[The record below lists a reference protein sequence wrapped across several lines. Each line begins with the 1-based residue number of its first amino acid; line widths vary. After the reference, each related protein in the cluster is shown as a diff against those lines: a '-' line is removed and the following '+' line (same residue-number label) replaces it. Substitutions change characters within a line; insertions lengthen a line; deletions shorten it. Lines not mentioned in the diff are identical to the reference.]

1 MASFKFRVIALCAAG
16 TIAFGGTSL
25 AAPLAYAQS
34 QDGQS
39 GAAASTDRPA
49 GAPAPED
56 PVDAE
61 DAGRIVNQR
70 VTLNIHKKLG
80 DPQSEVKPGEQP
92 NPSLPGL
99 EEVVYKIERISDL
112 DLTTQAG
119 WKRFNDLA
127 ASQEELEKAS
137 ATLEAVVY
145 TDENGLATFTKE
157 DGVGVYR
164 ITELRKEGYSTGK
177 PFLVSLPY
185 QENNVWK
192 YTRNVYPKNQELKP
206 NKQIDANSSTIGD
219 FVDFTIN
226 APVPAGQLDKLT
238 ITDSLI
244 QELSIAQD
252 TAGVQVTATAGGAAV
267 ELAAADYLV
276 NIDAGNR
283 RLTVDFT
290 ETGLQ
295 KLAAARENSA
305 DVQVHVKFSAMID
318 SISENGI
325 TNTAQVEY
333 PNGMVI
339 DTDGTDEGGER
350 KPTQAQFGTL
360 TITKTTPDDG
370 EAADLTGARF
380 DVYRCTPAADGN
392 AAPTL
397 VGNPLPVSTHSA
409 ADAEGHQVLDFVEIT
424 DQEQGTYSATG
435 TGYGVPISTY
445 AAGGTGTVNI
455 DICVVETVAPEG
467 FVRNPEIHQAE
478 INREAKTLSVSVE
491 NQRSNFL
498 SSLPATG
505 AWGII
510 LVFLVGLGL
519 LARGF
524 YTSRKDGRATA

>member
-1 MASFKFRVIALCAAG
+1 M
-16 TIAFGGTSL
+16 
-25 AAPLAYAQS
+25 
-34 QDGQS
+34 
-39 GAAASTDRPA
+39 
-49 GAPAPED
+49 
-56 PVDAE
+56 
-61 DAGRIVNQR
+61 
-70 VTLNIHKKLG
+70 
-80 DPQSEVKPGEQP
+80 
-92 NPSLPGL
+92 
-99 EEVVYKIERISDL
+99 
-112 DLTTQAG
+112 
-119 WKRFNDLA
+119 
-127 ASQEELEKAS
+127 
-137 ATLEAVVY
+137 
-145 TDENGLATFTKE
+145 
-157 DGVGVYR
+157 
-164 ITELRKEGYSTGK
+164 
-177 PFLVSLPY
+177 
-185 QENNVWK
+185 
-192 YTRNVYPKNQELKP
+192 
-206 NKQIDANSSTIGD
+206 
-219 FVDFTIN
+219 
-226 APVPAGQLDKLT
+226 
-238 ITDSLI
+238 
-244 QELSIAQD
+244 SIAQD

>member
-1 MASFKFRVIALCAAG
+1 MASFKSRVIALCAAG

-25 AAPLAYAQS
+25 AAPFASAQS

-39 GAAASTDRPA
+39 GDAASTSRPA

-80 DPQSEVKPGEQP
+80 DPQSEIKPGEQP
-92 NPSLPGL
+92 DPSLPGL
-99 EEVVYKIERISDL
+99 KEVVYKIERINDL

-127 ASQEELEKAS
+127 ASQEDLEKAS

-244 QELSIAQD
+244 QELSIND
-252 TAGVQVTATAGGAAV
+252 DIAGVEVTATAGETAV
-267 ELAAADYLV
+267 ELATADYSV
-276 NIDAGNR
+276 DIDAAER
-283 RLTVDFT
+283 RLTVDFK

-295 KLAAARENSA
+295 KLAAARENSS

-318 SISENGI
+318 SIPENGI

-339 DTDGTDEGGER
+339 DTDGTDDGGER

-370 EAADLTGARF
+370 EVADLTGARF
-380 DVYRCTPAADGN
+380 DVYRCTPGTGADST
-392 AAPTL
+392 PTL
-397 VGNPLPVSTHSA
+397 VGNPLPISTHS
-409 ADAEGHQVLDFVEIT
+409 DAETEGHQVLDFVEIT
-424 DQEQGTYSATG
+424 DQEEGTYSATG

-455 DICVVETVAPEG
+455 DICVVETVAPDG
-467 FVRNPEIHQAE
+467 FVRNPEIHQAT
-478 INREAKTLSVSVE
+478 IDRDAKTLSVSVE